1 MPKLNLTSIDVLLS
15 DDSDRCQLACKS
27 NHSTVS
33 SLPAMDSRESITS
46 TSPEVAILLCTYHG
60 QRYLPEQL
68 ASFEVQSHSNW
79 KVWASDDGSED
90 GTHAILDAYSRKWP
104 EGRLS
109 ICSGPSEGFAANFI
123 SLACKDSIQ
132 ADFYAYSDQDD
143 IWNVN
148 KLARAVQ
155 WLETVPVNIPALYC
169 SRTRLVDSDDNE
181 IGISPLFVRPPSF
194 ANALMQN
201 IGGGNTMVFNNAAR
215 ELFCEAGEN
224 TLVVAHDWWAYIA
237 VTGCGGQVFYD
248 REPTLRYR
256 QHNGNLIGTNSN
268 WSARFKR
275 IHMLFQGEFRRWSD
289 INIAALGALEHKLTP
304 ENREILQR
312 FASGRKMS
320 LIPRLIQFKRAG
332 IYRQTLFSNFGLV
345 VAAIFG
351 KV

>member
-1 MPKLNLTSIDVLLS
+1 
-15 DDSDRCQLACKS
+15 
-27 NHSTVS
+27 
-33 SLPAMDSRESITS
+33 
-46 TSPEVAILLCTYHG
+46 
-60 QRYLPEQL
+60 
-68 ASFEVQSHSNW
+68 
-79 KVWASDDGSED
+79 
-90 GTHAILDAYSRKWP
+90 
-104 EGRLS
+104 
-109 ICSGPSEGFAANFI
+109 
-123 SLACKDSIQ
+123 
-132 ADFYAYSDQDD
+132 
-143 IWNVN
+143 
-148 KLARAVQ
+148 
-155 WLETVPVNIPALYC
+155 
-169 SRTRLVDSDDNE
+169 
-181 IGISPLFVRPPSF
+181 
-194 ANALMQN
+194 MQN